1 MNDKLIELP
10 KKGRLL
16 VVSDLHG
23 NYNDY
28 EAYINLWD
36 SEDPDFHIVFL
47 GDLIHS
53 PYFND
58 KSIEILDDVI
68 EKDKKYS
75 NFHVLLGNHEWAHI
89 THTDIFKDYENQRE
103 GFEHLIS
110 YKKGF
115 IEPSITEYIRFFKTM
130 PFFVKTA
137 NGLFLSHAGPSKKV
151 KSIDDFEGI
160 FDGDYNN
167 PILYDFLW
175 NRPTRNIY
183 GSRNVISSNKKYT
196 EADVFNFL
204 NIVWSNCMVV
214 GHSPVNGYQK
224 LGNQLII
231 SSSFETDEK
240 VYLDIDLSKDILH
253 MNHLLDCI
261 KYLDD

>member
-1 MNDKLIELP
+1 MNEKLIKLP
-10 KKGRLL
+10 KQGRLL
-16 VVSDLHG
+16 LVSDLHG
-23 NYNDY
+23 NYDDY
-28 EAYINLWD
+28 EAYINLWN
-36 SEDPDFHIVFL
+36 SEDPDFHIAFL

-58 KSIEILDDVI
+58 RSIEILDDVI

-89 THTDIFKDYENQRE
+89 THTDIYKDGENSRE
-103 GFEHLIS
+103 DFEHLIS

-130 PFFVKTA
+130 PFFIQTE
-137 NGLFLSHAGPSKKV
+137 NGLFISHAGPSKGIKT
-151 KSIDDFEGI
+151 IEDFNSI

-167 PILYDFLW
+167 RFLNDFLW
-175 NRPTRNIY
+175 DRPTKDIY
-183 GSRNVISSNKKYT
+183 GSRNIFSSHNRYN
-196 EADVFNFL
+196 EGDVFNFL
-204 NIVWSNCMVV
+204 NIIGSKCMVV
-214 GHSPVNGYQK
+214 GHSPVNGYSK
-224 LGNQLII
+224 VGNQLII
-231 SSSFETDEK
+231 SSSFETDNK

-261 KYLDD
+261 KYLD

>member
-1 MNDKLIELP
+1 MNDKLIELE
-10 KKGRLL
+10 KRGRLL

-68 EKDKKYS
+68 EKDKKCS
-75 NFHVLLGNHEWAHI
+75 NFHALLGNHEWAHI
-89 THTDIFKDYENQRE
+89 THADIYKSGENARVE
-103 GFEHLIS
+103 FEHLIS

-115 IEPSITEYIRFFKTM
+115 IEPIITEYIRFFKTM
-130 PFFVKTA
+130 PYFVKTA
-137 NGLFLSHAGPSKKV
+137 NGLFISHAGPSKSV
-151 KSIDDFEGI
+151 KTIEDFNSI

-167 PILYDFLW
+167 PILDDFLW
-175 NRPTRNIY
+175 NRPTRDIY
-183 GSRNVISSNKKYT
+183 GGRSVFSNNQKYNEGDVFSFLNVIG
-196 EADVFNFL
+196 
-204 NIVWSNCMVV
+204 SNCMVV
-214 GHSPVNGYQK
+214 GHSPVNGYEK

-231 SSSFETDEK
+231 SSSFDTDNK
-240 VYLDIDLSKDILH
+240 VYLDIDLSKDIKH

-261 KYLDD
+261 RYLD